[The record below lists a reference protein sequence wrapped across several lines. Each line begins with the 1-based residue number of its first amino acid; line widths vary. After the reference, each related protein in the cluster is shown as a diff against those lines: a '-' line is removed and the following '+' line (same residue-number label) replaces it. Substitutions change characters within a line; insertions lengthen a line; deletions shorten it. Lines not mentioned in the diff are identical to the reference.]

1 MKSLS
6 DENKAYMADELLAD
20 DIIIG
25 GTIEADLTKTISVA
39 DSDITL
45 SVKKA

>member
-1 MKSLS
+1 
-6 DENKAYMADELLAD
+6 MADELLAD

-25 GTIEADLTKTISVA
+25 GAIEADLTKTISVA
-39 DSDITL
+39 DSNIVL